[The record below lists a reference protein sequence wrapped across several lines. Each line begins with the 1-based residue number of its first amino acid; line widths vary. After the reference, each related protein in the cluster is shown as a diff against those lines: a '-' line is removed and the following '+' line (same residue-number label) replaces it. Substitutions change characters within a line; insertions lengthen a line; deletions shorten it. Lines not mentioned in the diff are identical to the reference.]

1 MVGDYFSKMAAAQKE
16 SPAQQT
22 QSVQNG
28 ILTPTMATDAAQSQP
43 KPAPQQGQAQLPVA
57 QQIMQEASQAA
68 TLDPK
73 DVEQQ
78 IAQLKIEIPQIQE
91 QIQTDKLK
99 PYEGIPLLK
108 EKVATLKKLEA
119 QLEAQIQP
127 PIGINAL
134 PTAQGGVA
142 SLPSGMNEESF
153 AGGGIVAFSGK
164 NPDGSQGN
172 SLIDMDYINNFGKD
186 NKPVDRSML
195 DSILDYYKS
204 PSSWEGVKRNV
215 SNTLN
220 ALGPVSGTVST
231 FGKGLIGRG
240 LNYLSDVPGAYD
252 IATFKGPN
260 AAATQPAIPTPVPA
274 PTVTPAP
281 VVNKPASPTYAT
293 GPTPEIQPEAQ
304 PQIQPQAQ
312 PQPQNELNTQ
322 FDAAQKILA
331 ESKASA
337 AEDAQRDKWLR
348 IMEAGFGVLGG
359 SSPYFGVNVGQ
370 GVVPAIKGYATDVA
384 AQRKNEAEY
393 IKDALSL
400 GMKKTELA
408 QSLGLKTRELD
419 QQLKKLGVE
428 EDLYKKHG
436 AYYDALAKA
445 AGTRAAGAGAGA
457 GTRLTIAQMNNA
469 KGIFTTLQK
478 SATDMA
484 SPNYGKSTE
493 ELWAQAQS
501 MAGLEGGGP
510 ATPSAVGTW
519 TPQSGYKPIK

>member
-43 KPAPQQGQAQLPVA
+43 KLAPQQGQAQLPVA

-73 DVEQQ
+73 AIQQQ
-78 IAQLKIEIPQIQE
+78 IAQLKNEIPQIQE

-119 QLEAQIQP
+119 QLEAQMQP
-127 PIGINAL
+127 PMGINAL

-186 NKPVDRSML
+186 NKPVDRNML

-220 ALGPVSGTVST
+220 ALGPISGTVST

-260 AAATQPAIPTPVPA
+260 TSAQPAIPTPVPA
-274 PTVTPAP
+274 PAVTPAP
-281 VVNKPASPTYAT
+281 VVSKPASPTYAT
-293 GPTPEIQPEAQ
+293 GPTPS
-304 PQIQPQAQ
+304 
-312 PQPQNELNTQ
+312 T
-322 FDAAQKILA
+322 
-331 ESKASA
+331 
-337 AEDAQRDKWLR
+337 
-348 IMEAGFGVLGG
+348 
-359 SSPYFGVNVGQ
+359 SS
-370 GVVPAIKGYATDVA
+370 
-384 AQRKNEAEY
+384 
-393 IKDALSL
+393 
-400 GMKKTELA
+400 
-408 QSLGLKTRELD
+408 
-419 QQLKKLGVE
+419 
-428 EDLYKKHG
+428 
-436 AYYDALAKA
+436 
-445 AGTRAAGAGAGA
+445 
-457 GTRLTIAQMNNA
+457 
-469 KGIFTTLQK
+469 TT
-478 SATDMA
+478 S
-484 SPNYGKSTE
+484 STTKRVKY
-493 ELWAQAQS
+493 S
-501 MAGLEGGGP
+501 
-510 ATPSAVGTW
+510 
-519 TPQSGYKPIK
+519 I